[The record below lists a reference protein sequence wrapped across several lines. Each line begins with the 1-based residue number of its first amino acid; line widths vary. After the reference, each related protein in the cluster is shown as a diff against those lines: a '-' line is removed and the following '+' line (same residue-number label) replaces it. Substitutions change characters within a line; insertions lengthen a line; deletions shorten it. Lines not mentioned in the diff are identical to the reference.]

1 MFNELLNTTNV
12 TVWVAFIAGFVT
24 FFASCLLPLVP
35 TYLAYLSGVSLGSD
49 QATQKRFLVIRAGGM
64 FVLGFIATFVT
75 MGMMLQRFMYLITPY
90 RGLIVQIGGVL
101 FVFFGLFVLG
111 VFKSGFLNKEK
122 KIDIHGKFQNHRCV
136 QSFAAGSVFSF
147 AWTPCV
153 GPILALILFWAAQAD
168 SAWKGFSLLLSYG
181 LGLGVPF
188 LIVAALFDRL
198 IPILRKY
205 TWVSK
210 YAQIFSGAFLV
221 VAGAAMLFGQ
231 FGSFAMQITRLL
243 HINSLSF

>member
-1 MFNELLNTTNV
+1 MFEEILNTANV
-12 TVWVAFIAGFVT
+12 TVWIAFLAGFAT

-49 QATQKRFLVIRAGGM
+49 EAHKKRFLVIRAGSM
-64 FVLGFIATFVT
+64 FVLGFIATFVV
-75 MGMMLQRFMYLITPY
+75 MGMLLQRFMYLINPY

-101 FVFFGLFVLG
+101 FVFLGLFVLG
-111 VFKSGFLNKEK
+111 VFKSSFLNKEK
-122 KIDIHGKFQNHRCV
+122 KIDIHGKFQNHRCA

-168 SAWKGFSLLLSYG
+168 SMWKGFSLLVSYG
-181 LGLGVPF
+181 IGLGIPF
-188 LIVAALFDRL
+188 ILVAALFDRL
-198 IPILRKY
+198 IPVLRKY

-210 YAQIFSGAFLV
+210 YAQIVSGAFLV

-231 FGSFAMQITRLL
+231 FQ
-243 HINSLSF
+243 SLSARLTSVIQLPF